1 MTASSEIGSGM
12 RSAAG
17 AVGRA
22 ARAVRWYVRSMMGDN
37 AYEVYVAHQRRAHP
51 GVEPM
56 GERAFWRERTDEQ
69 DRNPQGR
76 CC

>member
-1 MTASSEIGSGM
+1 MTASSETRQRM
-12 RSAAG
+12 RSTAI

-22 ARAVRWYVRSMMGDN
+22 ARAVRWYVTSMMGDN

-51 GVEPM
+51 GAEPM
-56 GERAFWRERTDEQ
+56 AERAFWRARDDEQ
-69 DRNPQGR
+69 DRNPQSR

>member
-1 MTASSEIGSGM
+1 
-12 RSAAG
+12 
-17 AVGRA
+17 
-22 ARAVRWYVRSMMGDN
+22 MGDN

>member
-1 MTASSEIGSGM
+1 M
-12 RSAAG
+12 RSAAL

-22 ARAVRWYVRSMMGDN
+22 ARAVRWYVTSMMGDN

-51 GVEPM
+51 GTEPM
-56 GERAFWRERTDEQ
+56 GERAFWRDRDDAQ
-69 DRNPQGR
+69 DRNPQSR

>member
-1 MTASSEIGSGM
+1 MTSTPASGM
-12 RSAAG
+12 RLAVDT
-17 AVGRA
+17 VGRVL
-22 ARAVRWYVRSMMGDN
+22 RAIRWYVTSMMGDN